1 MAIVIRIL
9 INAAALWVAIQ
20 LIDGLRFDGDWLALL
35 IIALLLGAVNV
46 VVRPIITIL
55 SLPAIILTLG
65 LFLLIVN
72 ALVLALVV
80 WLSEAMNLGLTSD
93 GFFWSTFLAAI
104 VVALVSWALESLLGQ
119 R

>member
-1 MAIVIRIL
+1 VGIVIRIL
-9 INAAALWVAIQ
+9 INAAALWVAVA
-20 LIDGLRFDGDWLALL
+20 LVDGLRFDGDWFALL
-35 IIALLLGAVNV
+35 IIALILGAVNV
-46 VVRPIITIL
+46 VVRPVLTVL

-80 WLSEAMNLGLTSD
+80 WLSESIGLGLSSD